1 MRKLILSILSTIAL
15 LICPLSLSPQNSFSL
30 SLDLDNAPDDQA
42 LATLIASPDQVIA
55 IQIFARN
62 IQNATGISPRF
73 EYNASQVTYQGF
85 FAGNVLSNA
94 QVLAEHGTN
103 PTFVQV
109 SMVSFGSSATV
120 SMGLMGTIHFRTT
133 RTFSNTTIRLTRAI
147 LSRDGQFET
156 ISLNVTVALLS
167 VPSPDFDGDGRVGF
181 TDFVLFAS
189 RFGSTPGDGTYEAK
203 YDLDIDNAIGFSDFV
218 IFAHDFG
225 KEVSS
230 PGDSTPKMY
239 WPDSVTDKIQRANL
253 DGSNVE
259 DLVTEGLSDPD
270 GIALDVAGG
279 KIYWTDTETDKIQR
293 ANLDGSNVED
303 LVTEVKRPPSI
314 ALDINGGK
322 MYWTDVDTDKIQRAN
337 LDGSNVEDL
346 VTTGLGNPDGI
357 ALDLSDGKMYWTD
370 WEANKIQRANL
381 DGSNIE
387 DLVTEGLGDPNVIA
401 LDISGGK
408 MYWTDWIMNKIQRA
422 NLDGSNVED
431 LVTGLGDPRGIV
443 LDVVEG
449 KIYWTDVGTSKI
461 QRANLDGS
469 NIEDLVSTGLRSP
482 RCIALYFPSNNATR
496 VKQPPLN
503 TE

>member
-1 MRKLILSILSTIAL
+1 MRNLILSTLSTIAL
-15 LICPLSLSPQNSFSL
+15 LICPLSLSSQNSFSL
-30 SLDLDNAPDDQA
+30 SLDLDNSPDDQA
-42 LATLIASPDQVIA
+42 VATLIASPDQVIA
-55 IQIFARN
+55 IQIFGRD
-62 IQNATGISPRF
+62 IQNATGVSPRF

-85 FAGNVLSNA
+85 FAGNILPNA

-109 SMVSFGSSATV
+109 SMVSFSGSATV
-120 SMGLMGTIHFRTT
+120 SRGLMGTIHFRTT

-156 ISLNVTVALLS
+156 ISLNVTIALLS

-203 YDLDIDNAIGFSDFV
+203 YDLDVDGAIGFSDFV
-218 IFAHDFG
+218 IFASDFG

-230 PGDSTPKMY
+230 SGSSTPKIY
-239 WPDSVTDKIQRANL
+239 WADSVTDKIQRANL
-253 DGSNVE
+253 DGTNVE
-259 DLVTEGLSDPD
+259 DLVTTGLSDSD

-279 KIYWTDTETDKIQR
+279 KMYWTDTETDKIQR
-293 ANLDGSNVED
+293 ANLDGTNIED
-303 LVTEVKRPPSI
+303 LVTRLGRPPVI
-314 ALDINGGK
+314 ALDLSEGK

-337 LDGSNVEDL
+337 LDGTNVEDL
-346 VTTGLGNPDGI
+346 VTGLGNPDGI
-357 ALDLSDGKMYWTD
+357 ALDVAGGKMYWTD

-381 DGSNIE
+381 DGTNVE
-387 DLVTEGLGDPNVIA
+387 DLVTAGLGDPNVIA

-422 NLDGSNVED
+422 NLDGSNIED
-431 LVTGLGDPRGIV
+431 LVTGLGDPRGIA
-443 LDVVEG
+443 LDISGG
-449 KIYWTDVGTSKI
+449 KMYWTDTRTHKI

-469 NIEDLVSTGLRSP
+469 NIEDLISTGLRSP
-482 RCIALYFPSNNATR
+482 RCIALYFPPNNATR
-496 VKQPPLN
+496 VKQPPVN
-503 TE
+503 TK